1 MPKSLSFSEE
11 RLKKLARQA
20 KKNKQAWGELYE
32 ALFDR
37 VYAYFFYRVANQE
50 VAEDLTQQL
59 FLKVFGSLARYRVTQ
74 RPFSAWIFKIAHNLL
89 VDRYRLKREEVT
101 LEAGLPFED
110 KTAQAK
116 LEQLEERA
124 ILEKA
129 LKKIKGDY
137 REVVYLRFLVGLS
150 VKETAYAMGR
160 SESAV
165 KLLQLRALQAL
176 RKEMEGE
183 VGES

>member
-1 MPKSLSFSEE
+1 MPKPLSFNEE
-11 RLKKLARQA
+11 RLKKLARLA
-20 KKNKQAWGELYE
+20 KKDKQAWGELYE
-32 ALFDR
+32 VFFDR

-59 FLKVFGSLARYRVTQ
+59 FLKVFSSLATYRLTR
-74 RPFSAWIFKIAHNLL
+74 RPFGAWVFKIAHNLL
-89 VDRYRLKREEVT
+89 VDYYRQKKDEVI

-110 KTAQAK
+110 KWAQAK

-124 ILEKA
+124 VLEEA

-137 REVVYLRFLVGLS
+137 REVVYLRFLIGLS

-183 VGES
+183 RREG

>member
-1 MPKSLSFSEE
+1 MPKPLSFSEE

-20 KKNKQAWGELYE
+20 KKDKQALGELYE

-37 VYAYFFYRVANQE
+37 VYAYFFYRVAIQE

-59 FLKVFGSLARYRVTQ
+59 FLKVISALASYRLTR
-74 RPFSAWIFKIAHNLL
+74 RPFSAWVFKIAHNLL
-89 VDRYRLKREEVT
+89 VDYYRQKKDEVT
-101 LEAGLPFED
+101 LEVGLPFED
-110 KTAQAK
+110 KSAQAE

-129 LKKIKGDY
+129 LRKIKDDY

-160 SESAV
+160 SESAI
-165 KLLQLRALQAL
+165 KLLQLRALRAL